1 MAKVNHPSFLLG
13 HGAWA
18 GHWVWDVVAP
28 QLRAVGYVVVAPDLP
43 GGRPAADSAAISVHD
58 MVNHAL
64 AALPDAGGPWV
75 VVGHSGGGIVA
86 TMVAEVLATERPGS
100 IVGLVYLAGMML
112 PSGMGFP
119 EACRIAGSP
128 PPQGIEP
135 FLRPTRDGRA
145 TWVPPEAAV
154 EIFFHCA
161 DEAAASAAADRL
173 CPQLDTSW
181 MIRPEWTERG
191 AGTVPRLYIEALQ
204 DRSVPISVQRT
215 MQRLVPGA
223 RVASLDTDHAPQ
235 LSCPDDVVRI
245 LVDFANGSQ

>member
-1 MAKVNHPSFLLG
+1 MSRSGFLLL

-18 GHWVWDVVAP
+18 GAWVWDRVTPA
-28 QLRAVGYVVVAPDLP
+28 LRAAGYAVVAPDLP
-43 GGRPAADSAAISVHD
+43 GGNPTADSAVSVED
-58 MVNHAL
+58 MVAHAL
-64 AALPDAGGPWV
+64 AALPPAGGPWI

-86 TMVAEVLATERPGS
+86 TMVAEVLATEAPDR
-100 IVGLVYLAGMML
+100 IAGLVCLAGMML
-112 PSGMGFP
+112 PSGMDFP

-135 FLRPTRDGRA
+135 FLQPTPDGRA
-145 TWVPPEAAV
+145 TWVPPDAAKR
-154 EIFFHCA
+154 IFFHCA
-161 DEAAASAAADRL
+161 NPADARAAAQRL

-181 MIRPEWTERG
+181 MITPRWTESG

-223 RVASLDTDHAPQ
+223 KIASLDTDHTPQ
-235 LSCPDDVVRI
+235 LSCPNQVARLLI
-245 LVDFANGSQ
+245 DFARAEK

>member
-1 MAKVNHPSFLLG
+1 MSRPAFLLL

-18 GHWVWDVVAP
+18 GQWVWDLVAP
-28 QLRAVGYVVVAPDLP
+28 QLRAAGHLVVTPDLP
-43 GGRPAADSAAISVHD
+43 GGSPSADAAAVSVDD

-64 AALPDAGGPWV
+64 AALPQAGGPWI

-86 TMVAEVLATERPGS
+86 TMVAEAMATKLPGS

-112 PSGMGFP
+112 PSGMDFP
-119 EACRIAGSP
+119 QACRIAGSI

-135 FLRPTRDGRA
+135 FLQPTPDGRA
-145 TWVPPEAAV
+145 TWVPPEAAA

-161 DEAAASAAADRL
+161 DEGDARAAANRL

-181 MIRPEWTERG
+181 MIVPRWTEGG
-191 AGTVPRLYIEALQ
+191 AGTVPRLYVEALQ

-223 RVASLDTDHAPQ
+223 RIASLDTDHAPQ
-235 LSCPDDVVRI
+235 LSCPDRLANI
-245 LVDFANGSQ
+245 LREFAEGTG